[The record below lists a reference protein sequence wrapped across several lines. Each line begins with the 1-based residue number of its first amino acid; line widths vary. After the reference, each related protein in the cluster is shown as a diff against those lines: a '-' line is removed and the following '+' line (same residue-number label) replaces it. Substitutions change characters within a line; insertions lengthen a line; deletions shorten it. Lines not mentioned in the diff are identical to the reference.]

1 MIKIPYGDADF
12 KAVIT
17 EGYFYQDRTHYIQ
30 LLEEHSKFLMFL
42 RPRRFGKSLFINM
55 LAHYYGIHHA
65 SIFKQLFLKM
75 VMSENFMKY

>member
-1 MIKIPYGDADF
+1 
-12 KAVIT
+12 
-17 EGYFYQDRTHYIQ
+17 
-30 LLEEHSKFLMFL
+30 LEEHSKFLMFL